1 VLFYVNRR
9 FLTVSLPQLD
19 LKSPAFYVKSKE
31 KAFQSMPFEELLSQA
46 ETSYKNLNI
55 NENDAI
61 FICGEMRFPFQ
72 FSLGSFPFQFS

>member
-1 VLFYVNRR
+1 
-9 FLTVSLPQLD
+9 
-19 LKSPAFYVKSKE
+19 
-31 KAFQSMPFEELLSQA
+31 MPFEELLSQA